1 MKREREKSE
10 KISRV
15 KYKAYVIYVFQGNLK
30 VGYGINTGFLIF
42 FSKWKEW

>member
-30 VGYGINTGFLIF
+30 EGYTGFLIF